1 MSYQSLKIQ
10 KNWLT
15 SRFPGLT
22 TRYSLLATRSQ
33 FAPRSASPLCLF
45 FFLVGLCF
53 TVSCK
58 DGARLPIES
67 DQRAKLQ
74 DQVERGD
81 VSVDGIVLTTNPEQT
96 IYGRNIDF
104 KITNQTDHPI
114 AVAIQAGTVLRSENQ
129 QYYTNLV
136 VSSNEQ
142 VLIAPKS
149 LRIITV
155 EVFSIN
161 FQKFSPVRSTKYSL
175 GNLIEGDAKTF
186 LDCFA
191 RRRPETGVSSSA
203 LSQPAPTPAQPGKVD
218 LAPVQ
223 LVIWLLTDKMDRP
236 ALLKAVSNN
245 PQLKGGQ
252 YSQSV
257 KYYDTMAPFV
267 QKLLDDCGL
276 GKYKF

>member
-1 MSYQSLKIQ
+1 MSYQSLEIQ

-15 SRFPGLT
+15 THFPGLT
-22 TRYSLLATRSQ
+22 TRSEFGARS
-33 FAPRSASPLCLF
+33 FLRLCLGC
-45 FFLVGLCF
+45 LLLCF
-53 TVSCK
+53 TISCT

-67 DQRAKLQ
+67 AQRPKLQ
-74 DQVERGD
+74 DQVEQGD

-104 KITNQTDHPI
+104 KLTNQTDHPI
-114 AVAIQAGTVLRSENQ
+114 AVVIEAGTVLRSDNQ
-129 QYYTNLV
+129 QFYTNLV
-136 VSSNEQ
+136 VSSSEQ
-142 VLIAPKS
+142 ILIAPKS
-149 LRIITV
+149 LGIITV

-161 FQKFSPVRSTKYSL
+161 FQKFSPVRSTRYSL
-175 GNLIEGDAKTF
+175 GNLIEGDTKTF

-191 RRRPETGVSSSA
+191 RRRPETGVAPSA
-203 LSQPAPTPAQPGKVD
+203 LTQAEPAPAQTGKVD
-218 LAPVQ
+218 LAPIQ
-223 LVIWLLTDKMDRP
+223 LVIWLITDKMDRP

-252 YSQSV
+252 YSQSA
-257 KYYDTMAPFV
+257 KYYDAMAPFV